1 MPEQGMIRDGWIE
14 VVVGCMFSGKSN
26 EAAKR
31 VEKEMFS
38 RDRTVLIFTP
48 RQGRRKVTIT
58 TNGKKQSNKNKL
70 LSRAGK
76 AFKAIEFDGGKPD
89 QIITRVKRTLAGGG
103 KITTVA
109 IEEGHFCAPEL
120 VRVCKTLAEKFML
133 RVIVM
138 GLDKDFRNRGFGPV
152 PGIMVDAE
160 RVSKELATCIKCG
173 NPNANNSWLPPRF
186 WNDLRDGNQLP
197 GDAFEPTCRI
207 CYHKLVEKYGLP
219 PE

>member
-1 MPEQGMIRDGWIE
+1 MGRRLSDLDGSIE
-14 VVVGCMFSGKSN
+14 VIVGCVFSGKSD
-26 EAAKR
+26 EGSKR
-31 VEKEMFS
+31 IVREMYS
-38 RDRTVLIFTP
+38 KRRSVLIFTP
-48 RQGRRKVTIT
+48 DRGRREVVICHNGETVNTKDQMVSRSGKKHPAIEIPWAEPEVAFSHMTPRIT
-58 TNGKKQSNKNKL
+58 TMVFEEAQFFSSAL
-70 LSRAGK
+70 IDVCHA
-76 AFKAIEFDGGKPD
+76 
-89 QIITRVKRTLAGGG
+89 LAY
-103 KITTVA
+103 K
-109 IEEGHFCAPEL
+109 H
-120 VRVCKTLAEKFML
+120 RK

>member
-133 RVIVM
+133 RVIVA
-138 GLDKDFRNRGFGPV
+138 GLDQTFAGDGFGPI
-152 PGIMVDAE
+152 PALMVEAE
-160 RVSKELATCIKCG
+160 YVTKELAVCTQCG
-173 NPNANNSWLPPRF
+173 SQNASKSWLDTRVKAKVKKGEI
-186 WNDLRDGNQLP
+186 LV
-197 GDAFEPTCRI
+197 GDKQYAAVCRH
-207 CYHKLVEKYGLP
+207 CYNKLVQKYGAP
-219 PE
+219 K